1 MLKKIR
7 IFVRNNKRYI
17 IVIIPIAI
25 ILLLIIIKLIIVNN
39 NKIEIEE
46 DESLDTSKEEYLDDE
61 YYYVDIKGCIKNPG
75 VYKLVKGSRVKD
87 VIELAGGLTSDSD
100 TSNINLAKIIEDEMV
115 ININSVNDNNSN
127 INNNYSNNNNNL
139 SSLININTA
148 SLEQLMTL
156 SGIGEAK
163 AKSIISYREEN
174 GSFKE
179 IEDITKVSGIGQA
192 LYEKIKDYIT
202 V

>member
-7 IFVRNNKRYI
+7 IFVRTNKKYI
-17 IVIIPIAI
+17 IVIIPIVI
-25 ILLLIIIKLIIVNN
+25 ILLLIVIKLIIISS
-39 NKIEIEE
+39 NKVEIED
-46 DESLDTSKEEYLDDE
+46 DENLDTSKEEYLDDE

-115 ININSVNDNNSN
+115 ININSVNDNSG
-127 INNNYSNNNNNL
+127 NNYSMNSNNL
-139 SSLININTA
+139 SDLININTA

-156 SGIGEAK
+156 SGIGESK
-163 AKSIISYREEN
+163 ARSIISYRKEN
-174 GSFKE
+174 GNFNE

>member
-1 MLKKIR
+1 M
-7 IFVRNNKRYI
+7 
-17 IVIIPIAI
+17 
-25 ILLLIIIKLIIVNN
+25 
-39 NKIEIEE
+39 
-46 DESLDTSKEEYLDDE
+46 
-61 YYYVDIKGCIKNPG
+61 
-75 VYKLVKGSRVKD
+75 VKGSRVKD

-115 ININSVNDNNSN
+115 ININSVNDNSG
-127 INNNYSNNNNNL
+127 NNYSMNSNNL
-139 SSLININTA
+139 SDLININTA

-156 SGIGEAK
+156 SGIGESK
-163 AKSIISYREEN
+163 ARSIISYRKEN
-174 GSFKE
+174 GNFNE

>member
-7 IFVRNNKRYI
+7 IFVRTNKKYI
-17 IVIIPIAI
+17 VVIIPIMI
-25 ILLLIIIKLIIVNN
+25 IMILIVIKLIIVSN
-39 NKIEIEE
+39 NKTEFEE
-46 DESLDTSKEEYLDDE
+46 EEELDTINLIDTNDE

-75 VYKLVKGSRVKD
+75 VYKLIKGSRVKD

-115 ININSVNDNNSN
+115 ININSINDINGNNSYN
-127 INNNYSNNNNNL
+127 SNSTNT
-139 SSLININTA
+139 SGLININTA

-156 SGIGEAK
+156 SSIGESK

-174 GSFKE
+174 GNFKVIEE
-179 IEDITKVSGIGQA
+179 ITNVSGIGQA

>member
-7 IFVRNNKRYI
+7 IFVRTNKKYI
-17 IVIIPIAI
+17 IVIIPIVI
-25 ILLLIIIKLIIVNN
+25 ILLLIVIKLIIISS
-39 NKIEIEE
+39 NKVEIED
-46 DESLDTSKEEYLDDE
+46 DENLDTSKEEYLDDE

-75 VYKLVKGSRVKD
+75 VYKLIKGSRVKD

-115 ININSVNDNNSN
+115 ININSVNDNSG
-127 INNNYSNNNNNL
+127 NNYSMNSNNL
-139 SSLININTA
+139 SDLININTA

-156 SGIGEAK
+156 SGIGESK

-174 GSFKE
+174 GNFKA

>member
-1 MLKKIR
+1 M
-7 IFVRNNKRYI
+7 
-17 IVIIPIAI
+17 
-25 ILLLIIIKLIIVNN
+25 
-39 NKIEIEE
+39 
-46 DESLDTSKEEYLDDE
+46 
-61 YYYVDIKGCIKNPG
+61 
-75 VYKLVKGSRVKD
+75 VKGSRVKD

-115 ININSVNDNNSN
+115 ININSVNDNSG
-127 INNNYSNNNNNL
+127 NNYGMNSTNL
-139 SSLININTA
+139 SDLININTA

-156 SGIGEAK
+156 SGIGESK

-174 GSFKE
+174 GNFKA

>member
-7 IFVRNNKRYI
+7 IFVRTNKKYI
-17 IVIIPIAI
+17 IVIIPIIII
-25 ILLLIIIKLIIVNN
+25 ILLIVIKLIIISS
-39 NKIEIEE
+39 NKVEIEE
-46 DESLDTSKEEYLDDE
+46 DEILDTSKEEYEDDE

-115 ININSVNDNNSN
+115 ININSINDNSD
-127 INNNYSNNNNNL
+127 NNYGMNSNNL
-139 SSLININTA
+139 SGLININTA
-148 SLEQLMTL
+148 SLEQLMSL
-156 SGIGEAK
+156 SGIGESK

-174 GSFKE
+174 GNFKA

>member
-7 IFVRNNKRYI
+7 IFVRTNKKYI
-17 IVIIPIAI
+17 IVIIPIVI
-25 ILLLIIIKLIIVNN
+25 ILLLIVIKLIIISS
-39 NKIEIEE
+39 NKVEIED
-46 DESLDTSKEEYLDDE
+46 DENLDTSKEEYLDDE

-115 ININSVNDNNSN
+115 ININSVNDNSG
-127 INNNYSNNNNNL
+127 NNYGMNSTNL
-139 SSLININTA
+139 SDLININTA

-156 SGIGEAK
+156 SGIGESK

-174 GSFKE
+174 GNFKA

>member
-7 IFVRNNKRYI
+7 IFVRTNKKYI
-17 IVIIPIAI
+17 IVIIPIVI
-25 ILLLIIIKLIIVNN
+25 ILLLIVIKLIIISS
-39 NKIEIEE
+39 NKVEIE
-46 DESLDTSKEEYLDDE
+46 DDKILDTSKEEYEDDE

-115 ININSVNDNNSN
+115 ININSVNDNSG
-127 INNNYSNNNNNL
+127 NNYGMNSTNL
-139 SSLININTA
+139 SDLININTA

-156 SGIGEAK
+156 SGIGESK

-174 GSFKE
+174 GNFKA

>member
-7 IFVRNNKRYI
+7 IFVRTNKKYI
-17 IVIIPIAI
+17 IVIIPIVI
-25 ILLLIIIKLIIVNN
+25 ILLLIVIKLIIISS
-39 NKIEIEE
+39 NKVEIED
-46 DESLDTSKEEYLDDE
+46 DENLDTSKEESLDDE

-115 ININSVNDNNSN
+115 ININSVNDNSG
-127 INNNYSNNNNNL
+127 NNYSMNSNNL
-139 SSLININTA
+139 SDLININTA

-156 SGIGEAK
+156 SGIGESK

-174 GSFKE
+174 GNFKA

>member
-7 IFVRNNKRYI
+7 IFVRTNKKYI
-17 IVIIPIAI
+17 IVIIPIVI
-25 ILLLIIIKLIIVNN
+25 ILLLIVIKLIIISS
-39 NKIEIEE
+39 NKVEIED
-46 DESLDTSKEEYLDDE
+46 DENLDTSKEEYLDDE

-115 ININSVNDNNSN
+115 ININSVNDNSG
-127 INNNYSNNNNNL
+127 NNYGMNSTNL
-139 SSLININTA
+139 SDLININTA

-156 SGIGEAK
+156 SGIGESK

-174 GSFKE
+174 GNFNE

>member
-1 MLKKIR
+1 M
-7 IFVRNNKRYI
+7 
-17 IVIIPIAI
+17 
-25 ILLLIIIKLIIVNN
+25 
-39 NKIEIEE
+39 
-46 DESLDTSKEEYLDDE
+46 
-61 YYYVDIKGCIKNPG
+61 
-75 VYKLVKGSRVKD
+75 VKGSRVKD

-115 ININSVNDNNSN
+115 ININSVNDNSG
-127 INNNYSNNNNNL
+127 NNYSMNSNNL
-139 SSLININTA
+139 SDLININTA

-156 SGIGEAK
+156 SGIGESK

-174 GSFKE
+174 GNFKAV
-179 IEDITKVSGIGQA
+179 EDITKVSGIGQA

>member
-7 IFVRNNKRYI
+7 IFIRNNKKYI
-17 IVIIPIAI
+17 IIIIPIIII
-25 ILLLIIIKLIIVNN
+25 ILLIVIKLIIISS
-39 NKIEIEE
+39 NKVEIEE
-46 DESLDTSKEEYLDDE
+46 DEILDTSKEEYEDDE

-115 ININSVNDNNSN
+115 ININSANDNSG
-127 INNNYSNNNNNL
+127 NNYGMNSNNL
-139 SSLININTA
+139 SGLININTA
-148 SLEQLMTL
+148 SLEQLMSL
-156 SGIGEAK
+156 SGIGESK

-174 GSFKE
+174 GNFKA

>member
-7 IFVRNNKRYI
+7 IFVRTNKKYI
-17 IVIIPIAI
+17 IVIIPIVI
-25 ILLLIIIKLIIVNN
+25 ILLLIVIKLIIISS
-39 NKIEIEE
+39 NKVEIED
-46 DESLDTSKEEYLDDE
+46 DENLDTSKEEYLDDE

-75 VYKLVKGSRVKD
+75 VYKLIKGSRVKD

-115 ININSVNDNNSN
+115 ININSVNDNSG
-127 INNNYSNNNNNL
+127 NNYSMNSNNL
-139 SSLININTA
+139 SDLININTA

-156 SGIGEAK
+156 SGIGESK
-163 AKSIISYREEN
+163 ARSIISYRKEN
-174 GSFKE
+174 GNFNE

>member
-7 IFVRNNKRYI
+7 IFVRTNKKYI
-17 IVIIPIAI
+17 IVIIPIVI
-25 ILLLIIIKLIIVNN
+25 ILLLIVIKLIIISS
-39 NKIEIEE
+39 NKVEIED
-46 DESLDTSKEEYLDDE
+46 DENLDTSKEEYLDDE

-115 ININSVNDNNSN
+115 ININSVNDNSG
-127 INNNYSNNNNNL
+127 NNYSMNSNNL
-139 SSLININTA
+139 SDLININTA

-156 SGIGEAK
+156 SGIGESK

-174 GSFKE
+174 GNFNE

>member
-7 IFVRNNKRYI
+7 IFVRTNKKYI
-17 IVIIPIAI
+17 IVIIPIIII
-25 ILLLIIIKLIIVNN
+25 ILLIVIKLIIISS
-39 NKIEIEE
+39 NKVEIED
-46 DESLDTSKEEYLDDE
+46 DEILDTSKEEYENDE

-75 VYKLVKGSRVKD
+75 VYKLIKGSRVKD

-115 ININSVNDNNSN
+115 ININSVNDNSSSGSGMNST
-127 INNNYSNNNNNL
+127 NL
-139 SSLININTA
+139 SDLININTA
-148 SLEQLMTL
+148 SLEQLMML
-156 SGIGEAK
+156 SGIGESK

-174 GSFKE
+174 GNFKA

>member
-7 IFVRNNKRYI
+7 IFVRTNKKYI
-17 IVIIPIAI
+17 IVII
-25 ILLLIIIKLIIVNN
+25 LLLIVIKLIIISS
-39 NKIEIEE
+39 NKVEIED
-46 DESLDTSKEEYLDDE
+46 DENLNASKEEYLDDE

-75 VYKLVKGSRVKD
+75 VYKLIKGSRVKD

-115 ININSVNDNNSN
+115 ININSVNDNSG
-127 INNNYSNNNNNL
+127 NNYGMNSTNL
-139 SSLININTA
+139 SDLININTA

-156 SGIGEAK
+156 SGIGESK

-174 GSFKE
+174 GNFNE